1 MDKMGQDGDREHYIK
16 VRQESRAIDLAKQNA
31 KIANGIH
38 LLEKHLASELLK
50 GKKPE
55 DLTKSPFVSIISRFK
70 PSVKS
75 WSFSCQ
81 NSYHSKSFIC

>member
-1 MDKMGQDGDREHYIK
+1 MDMMGQEGDREHYIK

-38 LLEKHLASELLK
+38 LLEKHLAGELLK

-55 DLTKSPFVSIISRFK
+55 DLKKSPFVSKTAFKAISQIMVIFL
-70 PSVKS
+70 SELL
-75 WSFSCQ
+75 SF
-81 NSYHSKSFIC
+81 